1 MEEEKKVFSAE
12 EKIDEDRAK
21 ASDDFCA
28 EKTDFPLKPDGEDQ
42 ADLRND
48 PEDKDDVRK
57 KRIRSILWY
66 VLFFL
71 VNAAV
76 IAIFLIREDK
86 TGDRA
91 LFSDVCARLQQNI
104 LFTVLAMV
112 SFLLI
117 ILCDVG
123 VFNVIIYKLGYHNR
137 RVLATKTAIYG
148 RYYDKITPWSIG
160 GEPFQI
166 GYLTYGGMRAGESCA
181 VTMSRHIIRFFT
193 TAIVVVVILIAS
205 RISANVWVMAAAIL
219 SVSFG
224 LIVPSIMLLCAVKPV
239 VGEKIGEFLIRLLS
253 KIKIIKNPEK
263 PSQKLRENIEKF
275 FSGVRFLSKNKWA
288 VLVIAA
294 AALVELFLTNAV
306 PFFVMRSFGY
316 ADTPFWH
323 TFVLCIFVTYAS
335 SFAPTPGGAGLAEL
349 SFYAIFATVIPD
361 GYLFWAVLFWR
372 VAVFYLPVLVG
383 FLLHIFDS
391 IRGIVRS
398 IGRK

>member
-1 MEEEKKVFSAE
+1 MQEEKRVVDNEIKNDVE
-12 EKIDEDRAK
+12 REKPIDDV
-21 ASDDFCA
+21 CV
-28 EKTDFPLKPDGEDQ
+28 EKTDLPSKPEGSDDPVAVETEKKED
-42 ADLRND
+42 A
-48 PEDKDDVRK
+48 
-57 KRIRSILWY
+57 RIRRVRSILLY
-66 VLFFL
+66 LLFIL

-76 IAIFLIREDK
+76 IAVFLIREDK
-86 TGDRA
+86 SGDRA
-91 LFSDVCARLQQNI
+91 LFSDVCARLGQNV
-104 LFTVLAMV
+104 FFAVLSLV

-117 ILCDVG
+117 VLCDVG
-123 VFNVIIYKLGYHNR
+123 VFNLVLYKLGYRNR
-137 RVLATKTAIYG
+137 SVLATKAAIYG

-166 GYLTYGGMRAGESCA
+166 GYLTYGGLRAGESCA
-181 VTMSRHIIRFFT
+181 VTMSRHILRFFT

-205 RISANVWVMAAAIL
+205 RISTNVWVMAAAIL

-224 LIVPSIMLLCAVKPV
+224 LIVPSIMLLCALKPI
-239 VGEKIGEFLIRLLS
+239 VGQKIGEFLIALFSR
-253 KIKIIKNPEK
+253 IKIIKDPEK
-263 PSQKLRENIEKF
+263 PVKKLRENIEKF
-275 FSGVRFLSKNKWA
+275 SLGVQFLTKNKW
-288 VLVIAA
+288 VVPTIAA
-294 AALVELFLTNAV
+294 AALIELFLTNAV

-383 FLLHIFDS
+383 FLLHLFDS
-391 IRGIVRS
+391 VKGIARS
-398 IGRK
+398 VGRK